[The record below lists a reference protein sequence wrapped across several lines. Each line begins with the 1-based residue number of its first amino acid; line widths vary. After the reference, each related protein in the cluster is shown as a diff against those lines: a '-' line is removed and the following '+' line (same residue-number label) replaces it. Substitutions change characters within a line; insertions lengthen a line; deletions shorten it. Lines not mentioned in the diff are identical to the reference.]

1 MSRSENIS
9 PTAYATGAMWHR
21 YGLSH
26 PGLVTKKGRVFD
38 AAFSSLAAGVRAA
51 SGMSFDD
58 LMLARHL
65 AIDAQLQ
72 AAIESGQVSQ
82 VIEFASGLSPR
93 GWRFS
98 QRYGKGLRYIET
110 DLPHMV
116 KEKQRLL
123 HKAGLHLPNHQ
134 LCTLNVLAEEGE
146 DSLAGVVQQLDT
158 TQGLAIISEG
168 LMNYLNPDQASFVWR
183 NVAQQLKQFSAGQY
197 LSDFYL
203 SSENSGVLM
212 GAFAGVLQSF
222 VRGRLHIH
230 FAASD
235 EAKQA
240 FTDFGFERVSIH
252 TAADISAT
260 AHLAS
265 TKGAARVR
273 TLEAW
278 V

>member
-26 PGLVTKKGRVFD
+26 PGLITQKGRFFD
-38 AAFSSLAAGVRAA
+38 AAFSGMAAGLRVA
-51 SGMSFDD
+51 SGVSFDD

-65 AIDAQLQ
+65 GIDAQLQ

-82 VIEFASGLSPR
+82 VIELAAGLSPR

-98 QRYGKGLRYIET
+98 QRYGKALRYIET

-116 KEKQRLL
+116 REKRRLL
-123 HKAGLHLPNHQ
+123 QKAGLHLPNHQ
-134 LCTLNVLAEEGE
+134 LCKLNVLAEQGE
-146 DSLAGVVQQLDT
+146 DSLDGVVQQLDT

-168 LMNYLNPDQASFVWR
+168 LMNYLNPDQARFVWR
-183 NVAQQLKQFSAGQY
+183 SVAQQLKPFSAGQY
-197 LSDFYL
+197 LADFYL
-203 SSENSGVLM
+203 SSENSGFLM

-230 FAASD
+230 FTSAA
-235 EAKQA
+235 EAQQA
-240 FTDFGFERVSIH
+240 FSEFGFQRFNLH
-252 TAADISAT
+252 NAADISAT
-260 AHLAS
+260 AHLAAS
-265 TKGAARVR
+265 KGAARVK